1 MVTDPHPSTAA
12 ATPTIEHDGIATQN
26 RTFAQRIGG
35 RWLISRYGFAVSCV
49 LTLGVLV
56 SHLSLQP
63 AVNPTAPQSA
73 ANPIPAQPDALLMF
87 GYWLVAVS
95 VAALVGMVAH
105 FTVCRR
111 RAVQPVP
118 LWVAGAYIV
127 TNLVPPAIIYELGRN
142 AANLVTDRSLVL
154 RVIETSILG
163 ILSSGA
169 FILAIDYLTELRAL
183 RNEFVE
189 RRIQTVLLE
198 QSRQGFYREL
208 EQQLRS
214 EVGHSIRAVDP
225 ELMSEIQ
232 SSKSADLMPNATR
245 IITTLNRVSSEVV
258 QPVSRKLWQESS
270 ETFPPL
276 RIREVMQTLLAR
288 QPFPAKSLALLTVL
302 ANYGPVVQQVGAI
315 AGVVTL
321 SVGAALVIAICG
333 SANLLMRRS
342 PRMRIAIVL
351 AAFVIL
357 QVATHVANLLGPT
370 FGLAE
375 KPDDQLVVQV
385 LWSATFILATM
396 SFSALVNVQR
406 GHLAQFAEQ
415 VDEERVTAIAN
426 SRRIADV
433 ARETSRV
440 LHGAVQTR
448 LAVCSL
454 TIERAQKSNDH
465 AALAL
470 ALEEAIAILHTPV
483 ERAAAH
489 ETIGAEVARKAALWV
504 GFCEIS
510 VHVQP
515 SLGDVP
521 HAAAQDVGRLVEE
534 AISNAVRH
542 GGATHIVVNVALE
555 DDGAIA
561 VEVEDDGVNDVQFA
575 ASHSGRPSH
584 RRGSLGVLGV
594 GSAMF
599 EQITGGNWSLT
610 RHEGRTHLHATV
622 PAARRSSIRTGDD
635 D

>member
-1 MVTDPHPSTAA
+1 VVTDTNRRAA
-12 ATPTIEHDGIATQN
+12 VVTPTIENDGIAAQN
-26 RTFAQRIGG
+26 RSFAQRIGG
-35 RWLISRYGFAVSCV
+35 RWLISRYGFATSVV

-56 SHLSLQP
+56 SHLSLRP
-63 AVNPTAPQSA
+63 AITTSVDGAAPMSATNPTPT
-73 ANPIPAQPDALLMF
+73 QPDTLLMF
-87 GYWLVAVS
+87 AYWVAAVS
-95 VAALVGMVAH
+95 FATLVGIVAH

-118 LWVAGAYIV
+118 LWVAGAYLLA
-127 TNLVPPAIIYELGRN
+127 NLVPPAIIYEVGRG
-142 AANLVTDRSLVL
+142 AANLVVELSLVQ
-154 RVIETSILG
+154 RVMETSILAL
-163 ILSSGA
+163 LSSGA
-169 FILAIDYLTELRAL
+169 FILAIDHLAELRAL
-183 RNEFVE
+183 RNEFLE

-214 EVGHSIRAVDP
+214 EVGHSIREVDP

-232 SSKSADLMPNATR
+232 SSKSSDLMPNATR
-245 IITTLNRVSSEVV
+245 IISTLNRVSTEVV
-258 QPVSRKLWQESS
+258 QPVSRRLWQESS

-276 RIREVMQTLLAR
+276 RVREVMQTMLAR

-302 ANYGPVVQQVGAI
+302 ANYGPVVEQVGVTR
-315 AGVVTL
+315 GVVTL
-321 SVGAALVIAICG
+321 SVNAALVIAICG
-333 SANLLMRRS
+333 SANVLMRRA
-342 PRMRIAIVL
+342 PRMRIAIIL
-351 AAFVIL
+351 TAFVIL

-370 FGLAE
+370 IGLAE
-375 KPDDQLVVQV
+375 KPVDQLVVQV

-406 GHLAQFAEQ
+406 EHLAQFAEQ
-415 VDEERVTAIAN
+415 VDDERVTAIAN

-454 TIERAQKSNDH
+454 AIERAQKSNDQ

-489 ETIGAEVARKAALWV
+489 ETIGAEVARKAALWA
-504 GFCEIS
+504 GFCEVS
-510 VHVQP
+510 VNIAS
-515 SLGDVP
+515 SLRDEP

-542 GGATHIVVNVALE
+542 GGATHIVVNVAPE
-555 DDGAIA
+555 ADGA
-561 VEVEDDGVNDVQFA
+561 VSVVVEDDGVNDVQLTA
-575 ASHSGRPSH
+575 LQPGRSAH
-584 RRGSLGVLGV
+584 RRGSSGVLGV

-610 RHEGRTHLHATV
+610 RRDGSTHLRATV
-622 PAARRSSIRTGDD
+622 PAVHRMGC
-635 D
+635 

>member
-1 MVTDPHPSTAA
+1 MSTDTGSTTLVAN
-12 ATPTIEHDGIATQN
+12 PTIEHDGIAARN
-26 RTFAQRIGG
+26 RSFAQRIGG
-35 RWLISRYGFAVSCV
+35 RWLISRYGFATSVV

-63 AVNPTAPQSA
+63 AA
-73 ANPIPAQPDALLMF
+73 ALTVPRPNASLMF
-87 GYWLVAVS
+87 VYWVAAVS
-95 VAALVGMVAH
+95 VAALVGIVAH
-105 FTVCRR
+105 FTVCKR

-118 LWVAGAYIV
+118 LWVSCSYLVA
-127 TNLVPPAIIYELGRN
+127 NLLPPAVIYEVGRG
-142 AANLVTDRSLVL
+142 AADLVIDRSLVE

-169 FILAIDYLTELRAL
+169 FILAVDYLSELRAL

-208 EQQLRS
+208 EQQLRR

-232 SSKSADLMPNATR
+232 SRKSDDLMPNAAR
-245 IITTLNRVSSEVV
+245 IIATLNRVSSEVV

-276 RIREVMQTLLAR
+276 RVREVMQTLLAR
-288 QPFPAKSLALLTVL
+288 QRFPSKSLALLTVL
-302 ANYGPVVQQVGAI
+302 ANYGPVVEQVGVVR
-315 AGVVTL
+315 GVITL

-333 SANLLMRRS
+333 AANLLMRRT
-342 PRMRIAIVL
+342 PRMRMVIVFG
-351 AAFVIL
+351 AFVML

-375 KPDDQLVVQV
+375 KPDGQLVVQV
-385 LWSATFILATM
+385 LWSAIFVLATM

-406 GHLAQFAEQ
+406 EHLAQFAER

-454 TIERAQKSNDH
+454 AIERAQQSNDQ

-483 ERAAAH
+483 ERVAAH
-489 ETIGAEVARKAALWV
+489 ETIGAEVARKTALWA

-510 VHVQP
+510 VHLDP
-515 SLGDVP
+515 RLPDAP
-521 HAAAQDVGRLVEE
+521 HSAAQDVGRLVEE

-542 GGATHIVVNVALE
+542 GSAAHIVVSVSLE
-555 DDGAIA
+555 EDGA
-561 VEVEDDGVNDVQFA
+561 VSVVVEDDGIDEAHFA
-575 ASHSGRPSH
+575 TPLSGRPLQSRH
-584 RRGSLGVLGV
+584 SSGVTGV

-599 EQITGGNWSLT
+599 EQITGGNWSLA
-610 RHEGRTHLHATV
+610 RRQGRTHLRATV
-622 PAARRSSIRTGDD
+622 PASHRGGV
-635 D
+635 

>member
-1 MVTDPHPSTAA
+1 MLTDSTSKAA
-12 ATPTIEHDGIATQN
+12 IAPPTFEHDGIATQH
-26 RTFAQRIGG
+26 RSFAQRIGG
-35 RWLISRYGFAVSCV
+35 RWLISRYGFATSVV
-49 LTLGVLV
+49 LTLGVLL
-56 SHLSLQP
+56 SHLALRP
-63 AVNPTAPQSA
+63 AITTSVNGAAPVSATDPTAP
-73 ANPIPAQPDALLMF
+73 QPDALLMF
-87 GYWLVAVS
+87 GYWAAAVS
-95 VAALVGMVAH
+95 VAALVGIVAH

-111 RAVQPVP
+111 RALQPVP
-118 LWVAGAYIV
+118 LWMAGAYLFA
-127 TNLVPPAIIYELGRN
+127 NLVPPAIIYEIGRDV
-142 AANLVTDRSLVL
+142 ADLVIDQSLVQ
-154 RVIETSILG
+154 RVIETSILAL
-163 ILSSGA
+163 ISSGA
-169 FILAIDYLTELRAL
+169 FILAIDYLAELRAL

-208 EQQLRS
+208 EQQLRN

-232 SSKSADLMPNATR
+232 SSKSNDLMPNATR
-245 IITTLNRVSSEVV
+245 IISTLNRVSTEVV

-302 ANYGPVVQQVGAI
+302 ANYGPVVQQVGVI
-315 AGVVTL
+315 RGVVTL
-321 SVGAALVIAICG
+321 LVGAALVIAICG
-333 SANLLMRRS
+333 SANLLMRRT
-342 PRMRIAIVL
+342 PRMRKAIVV

-357 QVATHVANLLGPT
+357 QVATHVTNLLGPS
-370 FGLAE
+370 FGFAE
-375 KPDDQLVVQV
+375 KPDEQLVVQV
-385 LWSATFILATM
+385 LWSAMFILATM

-406 GHLAQFAEQ
+406 EHLAQFAEQ
-415 VDEERVTAIAN
+415 VDNERVTAIAN

-454 TIERAQKSNDH
+454 AIERAQQSNDQ

-489 ETIGAEVARKAALWV
+489 ETIGAEVERKAALWA
-504 GFCEIS
+504 GFCDIS
-510 VHVQP
+510 VYIAP
-515 SLGDVP
+515 SLRAEP

-555 DDGAIA
+555 VDGA
-561 VEVEDDGVNDVQFA
+561 VSVMVEDDGVNDVQLTA
-575 ASHSGRPSH
+575 LQSGRTSH
-584 RRGSLGVLGV
+584 RHGSQGVLGV

-610 RHEGRTHLHATV
+610 RRDGSTHLRATV
-622 PAARRSSIRTGDD
+622 PAVHRKGC
-635 D
+635 